1 MNNIENLYRQVIMD
15 HYKNPRNK
23 GLKGYPH
30 VHLKNP
36 SCGDDI
42 TIEANLVDGK
52 IKEVRHQ
59 GSGCSICCSSASVLT
74 EVMSGKSVDEGKQI
88 IEKYF
93 SMMKGEEISDEEVF
107 KTVFADKD
115 YAKLGWSSSTLDFTP
130 VEKGAYIVKCEVVD
144 GAANS
149 VEAYSAIV
157 KVEGGIT
164 KAQIARVQVW
174 FENNWKSLIFLG
186 IALLSLIGIIVLL
199 FVKPKEEKE
208 LEENTTAK

>member
-42 TIEANLVDGK
+42 TIEANVDSGL

-74 EVMSGKSVDEGKQI
+74 EVMSGKSVEEGKKI
-88 IEKYF
+88 IDKYF
-93 SMMKGEEISDEEVF
+93 SMMKGEEINDEE
-107 KTVFADKD
+107 
-115 YAKLGWSSSTLDFTP
+115 
-130 VEKGAYIVKCEVVD
+130 
-144 GAANS
+144 
-149 VEAYSAIV
+149 
-157 KVEGGIT
+157 
-164 KAQIARVQVW
+164 
-174 FENNWKSLIFLG
+174 
-186 IALLSLIGIIVLL
+186 
-199 FVKPKEEKE
+199 E
-208 LEENTTAK
+208 LEEALVYEGVSKFPARIKCATISWKALEKLLNGECDE